1 MTQNNSEIFDF
12 DSLKRE
18 NGVYYL
24 SDVND
29 EFERLYLETRNSE
42 SRVLIDEEVKL
53 LPLTDFNYKLHAEWN
68 LRKQTSD
75 RFLYYLNK
83 KTFKTILDIGCGN
96 GWFTNLLAQSNLDSK
111 VIGID
116 INKVELE
123 QASIIFNSDNLQFL
137 YFDIFDDLSLFDS
150 KFDLITLNASAQYFP
165 DFENLQGRIKQFLT
179 PKGEIHILDSPFY
192 KKQEIAQ
199 AKERTKQ
206 YYKSL
211 GSEELSDFYHHHS
224 YSELNDFEI
233 FYRPLKGLKRR
244 ILNKKESPFYWF
256 KFSNSNQVT
265 SVKKGFSKIA
275 EEYEELEES
284 SSLIQYKRKIIRGHL
299 LNRLDKGSNL
309 LEINCGSGLDALYF
323 AKRGYKVLATD
334 VANGMLQ
341 EVKLKIGRNKLEGK
355 LSCQKVSFD
364 ELSKFEEKQFSGI
377 FSNFGGL
384 NCIDGSEINQV
395 IKDFAKIIKPRGVI
409 TLVIMPKNTPYE
421 WLRILKGNKSAFRRL
436 NTDGVIANVKG
447 EKIMTYYHSAGEVK
461 RMLKQDFENI
471 QIENIFTFG
480 PSGSSYH
487 YPKKYPF
494 LFKVLITI
502 DKFLNK
508 IGVLKGVGDYYIISA
523 SKKISNNV

>member
-1 MTQNNSEIFDF
+1 MTQSNSEIFDF

-165 DFENLQGRIKQFLT
+165 DFENLLGRIKQFLT
-179 PKGEIHILDSPFY
+179 PNGEIHILDSPFY

-284 SSLIQYKRKIIRGHL
+284 SSLIQYKRKIIRNHL
-299 LNRLDKGSNL
+299 LSKTNENDRI
-309 LEINCGSGLDALYF
+309 LELNCGTGIDAVYLANKGF
-323 AKRGYKVLATD
+323 SIVATD
-334 VANGMLQ
+334 ISEGMLSVFNQ
-341 EVKLKIGRNKLEGK
+341 KITDK
-355 LSCQKVSFD
+355 
-364 ELSKFEEKQFSGI
+364 KFENKITIENKSFLDLIDFNQNEFNCL

-384 NCIDGSEINQV
+384 NCIDQNDLKKVIDDIVELLTPGGS
-395 IKDFAKIIKPRGVI
+395 I
-409 TLVIMPKNTPYE
+409 TLVIMPKITPWE

-436 NTDGVIANVKG
+436 KSGETFANVEG
-447 EKIMTYYHSAGEVK
+447 EKVKTFYHSARAVK
-461 RMLKQDFENI
+461 KILNQDFENI
-471 QIENIFTFG
+471 RVENIFTFG
-480 PSGSSYH
+480 PSGSSCH
-487 YPKKYPF
+487 FPEKHSIF
-494 LFKVLITI
+494 FKLLTKV
-502 DKFLNK
+502 DKFCNK
-508 IGVLKGVGDYYIISA
+508 IGIFKGVGDYYVISA
-523 SKKISNNV
+523 SKKR